1 MQLIRP
7 LEPYIPLAEIF
18 ERGNFYEK
26 EDIAFLDSSL
36 ENELGRYSILG
47 LKPYLKLVKGETF
60 TVNGV
65 ENKTGFE
72 AYVRNYLKEHRREN
86 QFPWVSVLS
95 GSQLCEIKLQ
105 RQCLGSC
112 LVSDYKERKKVVI
125 PDPHTI

>member
-18 ERGNFYEK
+18 ECGNFYEK

-72 AYVRNYLKEHRREN
+72 AYVRNYLKEHRREKSDGTS
-86 QFPWVSVLS
+86 PDC
-95 GSQLCEIKLQ
+95 GSHRLLF
-105 RQCLGSC
+105 L
-112 LVSDYKERKKVVI
+112 
-125 PDPHTI
+125 

>member
-72 AYVRNYLKEHRREN
+72 AYVQIGRAH
-86 QFPWVSVLS
+86 V
-95 GSQLCEIKLQ
+95 
-105 RQCLGSC
+105 
-112 LVSDYKERKKVVI
+112 
-125 PDPHTI
+125 